1 MTNKVTLGLYLMT
14 SKGLA
19 TLRALSTSPH
29 KSFISHIVVARD
41 KNVIND
47 YTNEI
52 IDLANS
58 LQIPI
63 FERSQTP
70 PLVSHL
76 IAVSWRWL
84 IETSPDQKLIVFH
97 DSILP
102 RYRGFA
108 PLVSA
113 LINGDKHLGVTAL
126 LASAEYDRGPVIEQ
140 EIIEIEY
147 PITISKAIDL
157 LLPCYSSLSIKIVH
171 SIITKNIKESL
182 QNEANATYSLWRD
195 EQDYYIDWKWDSH
208 YIKRFVDALGPPYKG
223 AATTLNGETFR
234 IRECTLA
241 PDVKIENRT
250 TGKVIFTE
258 ENSPIIVCGTG
269 LIKIINITKENTQT
283 NILPLPK
290 FRTRFI

>member
-1 MTNKVTLGLYLMT
+1 MKNKVKLGLYLMT

-19 TLRALSTSPH
+19 TLRALAVSPH
-29 KSFISHIVVARD
+29 KSFISHVVVARD
-41 KNVIND
+41 KNVTND
-47 YTNEI
+47 YANEI
-52 IDLANS
+52 IDLAQN

-70 PLVSHL
+70 PQASHL

-84 IETSPDQKLIVFH
+84 IEASPDQKLIVFH

-113 LINGDKHLGVTAL
+113 LINGDKQLGVTAL
-126 LASAEYDRGPVIEQ
+126 LASAEYDRGPIIEQ

-157 LLPCYSSLSIKIVH
+157 LLPCYSSLSIKIAH
-171 SIITKNIKESL
+171 NIITENTKESL

-195 EQDYYIDWKWDSH
+195 DQDYYIDWEWDSH

-223 AATTLNGETFR
+223 AATIINGETFR
-234 IRECTLA
+234 IRECTLVA
-241 PDVKIENRT
+241 DVKIENRKA
-250 TGKVIFTE
+250 GKVIFTE
-258 ENSPIIVCGTG
+258 EGSPIIVCGTG
-269 LIKIINITKENTQT
+269 LIKVTNITDENAQI

-290 FRTRFI
+290 FRTRFS

>member
-1 MTNKVTLGLYLMT
+1 MTR
-14 SKGLA
+14 KGLA
-19 TLRALSTSPH
+19 TLHAISTSPH
-29 KSFISHIVVARD
+29 KSLISHIVVAKD
-41 KNVIND
+41 KNVTND

-52 IDLANS
+52 IDLAKN

-70 PLVSHL
+70 PLTSHL

-113 LINGDKHLGVTAL
+113 LINGDTYLGVTAL
-126 LASAEYDRGPVIEQ
+126 LASAEYDRGPILEQ

-147 PITISKAIDL
+147 PITIAKAIDL
-157 LLPCYSSLSIKIVH
+157 LLPCYRSLSTKIVH
-171 SIITKNIKESL
+171 NIITGNIKELL
-182 QNEANATYSLWRD
+182 QNENNATYSLWRD
-195 EQDYYIDWKWDSH
+195 EQDYYIDWEWDSQ
-208 YIKRFVDALGPPYKG
+208 YIKRFVDALGAPYKG
-223 AATTLNGETFR
+223 AATIINNETFR

-241 PDVKIENRT
+241 PDVKIENRKA
-250 TGKVIFTE
+250 GKVIFTE
-258 ENSPIIVCGTG
+258 ENNPIIVCGTG
-269 LIKIINITKENTQT
+269 LIKVTNITKENSQI